1 VGSFKEWSRSGSLV
15 REVIQSDYL
24 NGKEGGPVIRAFA
37 GPTPH
42 ELAYALLG
50 RGFNDT
56 LAHRPLDEYFMYLQL
71 WNSATNDRDKGKAID
86 LIAKDLGEKKFSLP
100 KYRRHAVL

>member
-1 VGSFKEWSRSGSLV
+1 
-15 REVIQSDYL
+15 
-24 NGKEGGPVIRAFA
+24 
-37 GPTPH
+37 
-42 ELAYALLG
+42 
-50 RGFNDT
+50 
-56 LAHRPLDEYFMYLQL
+56 MYLQL